1 MKRIYILIVSVISL
15 IAMSVRA
22 SAYEPMVRTDR
33 IWEYYVDS
41 YYPMY
46 DIQKRALAQIRFDKK
61 IEVGNKE
68 YYRLTVKEETRWE
81 SVTDSITVNPKE
93 YKPDRVVAFM
103 REENGKIWIA
113 GEDASDKGNGSIFSV
128 ISSEEALN
136 SSNSRDL
143 LLYDFTLNV
152 GDSINH
158 FGHHCPGLTNS
169 GFFNSG
175 EYLWPAKN
183 VVAETGTVDV
193 NGVDSKYY
201 LLKYMDSR
209 DIIIEGI
216 GPAQSSL
223 VRPEVE
229 REMTMAG
236 QREFLNGV
244 YDGEGNKIFGKWE
257 FSVPANAG
265 ISDVVAPVNADK
277 RMYDL
282 MGREIKEP
290 APGVVYIQ
298 GGRKLI
304 AR

>member
-1 MKRIYILIVSVISL
+1 M
-15 IAMSVRA
+15 
-22 SAYEPMVRTDR
+22 
-33 IWEYYVDS
+33 
-41 YYPMY
+41 
-46 DIQKRALAQIRFDKK
+46 
-61 IEVGNKE
+61 
-68 YYRLTVKEETRWE
+68 
-81 SVTDSITVNPKE
+81 
-93 YKPDRVVAFM
+93 
-103 REENGKIWIA
+103 
-113 GEDASDKGNGSIFSV
+113 
-128 ISSEEALN
+128 
-136 SSNSRDL
+136 
-143 LLYDFTLNV
+143 
-152 GDSINH
+152 
-158 FGHHCPGLTNS
+158 
-169 GFFNSG
+169 
-175 EYLWPAKN
+175 WPARN
-183 VVAETGTVDV
+183 VVAEIGTVDV

-257 FSVPANAG
+257 YSVPANAG
-265 ISDVVAPVNADK
+265 ISDVIAPVNLDRK
-277 RMYDL
+277 MYDL

-290 APGVVYIQ
+290 APGTVYIQ